1 MRYDRSE
8 KTMMCDSDVMERVT
22 CALAWLEDA
31 GEDER
36 PYWWQMAVSN
46 LREIVEDE

>member
-1 MRYDRSE
+1 MRCDGEVLDRVAS
-8 KTMMCDSDVMERVT
+8 
-22 CALAWLEDA
+22 ALAWLEDA

-46 LREIVEDE
+46 LTEILEDE

>member
-1 MRYDRSE
+1 
-8 KTMMCDSDVMERVT
+8 MMCDSDVLERVT
-22 CALAWLEDA
+22 SALAWLEDA

-46 LREIVEDE
+46 LHDIIMEAE